1 MLLAILIDGK
11 ALKCQ
16 ISPRTKVGSHIA
28 WSENRAL
35 DGSRLN
41 AILDEI
47 ELDGN
52 GSCYFNGA
60 AEADF
65 AIALA
70 EMEIAD

>member
-1 MLLAILIDGK
+1 
-11 ALKCQ
+11 
-16 ISPRTKVGSHIA
+16 
-28 WSENRAL
+28 
-35 DGSRLN
+35 LN